1 MRQTVSDVPADA
13 KDHGFARKLR
23 ATREEHGL
31 SQERLSE
38 LAGLNWATVYRL
50 EEGEREPRL
59 STILSLAKALDMSGS
74 DLIRGL

>member
-1 MRQTVSDVPADA
+1 MATPTHDP
-13 KDHGFARKLR
+13 GFASNLR
-23 ATREEHGL
+23 AARDERGI

-50 EEGEREPRL
+50 EASEREPRL
-59 STILSLAKALDMSGS
+59 STILSLARALGMSGS